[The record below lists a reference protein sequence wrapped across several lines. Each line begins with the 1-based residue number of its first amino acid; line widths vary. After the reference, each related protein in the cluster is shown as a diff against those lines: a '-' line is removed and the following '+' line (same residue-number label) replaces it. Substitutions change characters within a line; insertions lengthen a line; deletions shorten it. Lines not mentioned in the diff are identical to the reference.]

1 VIKKLGFFFFLLP
14 LFLFSQEGSIIKGKI
29 ISGSQNLEGV
39 HVINRSQKI
48 GTITLQ
54 GGYFVIK
61 ANVSDTIIFSAVHL
75 EAKQHIIRKED
86 FVQDLLFIH
95 MEMLTSSLDEVVIT
109 QYKNINAVALGI
121 VPAGQRTYTPAERKL
136 YAAGKFKWYS
146 PLLIPLGGMSVDGL
160 VNSISGRTKMLKK
173 ELQIERKEILL
184 ESLKSDFSDSYLI
197 DKLSIPK
204 DYINGFLYYIVER
217 ENFIRIYKTNNK
229 SAIEFLLI
237 ELSVEYLKLL
247 NLNVTKD
254 VKKKN

>member
-1 VIKKLGFFFFLLP
+1 VKNKILLLV
-14 LFLFSQEGSIIKGKI
+14 LFISYVTFSQSTPIQLFKGVVKGD
-29 ISGSQNLEGV
+29 SLNLEGI
-39 HVINRSQKI
+39 HVINHSQKK
-48 GTITLQ
+48 GTTTLQ
-54 GGYFVIK
+54 EGYFSLE
-61 ANVSDTIIFSAVHL
+61 ATVSDTIIFSAVGL
-75 EAKQHIIRKED
+75 KPVQYIVNNTD
-86 FVQDLLFIH
+86 FGTNLLSIK
-95 MEMLTSSLDEVVIT
+95 METTETTLNEVFLTE
-109 QYKNINAVALGI
+109 YKNINAVALGI
-121 VPAGQRTYTPAERKL
+121 VPANQKTYTQAERKL
-136 YAAGKFKWYS
+136 HAGSGIFD
-146 PLLIPLGGMSVDGL
+146 I
-160 VNSISGRTKMLKK
+160 ISGRTKMLKK